1 MESSIVFEES
11 DLEESPHFIS
21 SPHFS
26 VGAARYGGER
36 ITELFDYSPNQ
47 SKGPVMHSERHGNEL
62 SGSKSSP
69 SAHNRRS
76 NNHSSTDRSVRMID
90 PRISLQQLQQL
101 GVKSKRMLIQQI
113 RRNSMQFITMNCQ
126 AVLVCGPAKKYYTYH
141 VEITSDFYKQKWVV
155 CKRFSELYRLRK
167 KVLTHLQVHARKC
180 WHNRTCRSCDT
191 IHHGLKSIGF
201 PNRIEIFQDMGAL
214 VTRRVTGIEEF
225 LVSMCHLLAT
235 GTLVNEDDMVTPDAA
250 CLYTCPELNKI
261 RRFVKETRQFPLG
274 HENQHVRAIREL
286 NYVDYRDMELESD
299 SCPICLAEWR
309 DLDGHQLVQATC
321 SHCFHEHCIREWYGT
336 RFDCPMCRSIAGL
349 ARS

>member
-11 DLEESPHFIS
+11 DCEESPHFVP

-26 VGAARYGGER
+26 HAPSRCGGER
-36 ITELFDYSPNQ
+36 ITELFEYSPNQ
-47 SKGPVMHSERHGNEL
+47 SKAPIKHSEQYENEVADHHFQPIVHNP
-62 SGSKSSP
+62 SSD
-69 SAHNRRS
+69 
-76 NNHSSTDRSVRMID
+76 NHSREPSVRMMD

-101 GVKSKRMLIQQI
+101 GVKSKRVLIQQI

-141 VEITSDFYKQKWVV
+141 IDIASDFYKQKWVV

-180 WHNRTCRSCDT
+180 WHNRTCKSCDT
-191 IHHGLKSIGF
+191 IYHALKSVGF
-201 PNRIEIFQDMGAL
+201 PNRLEIFQDMSAL
-214 VTRRVTGIEEF
+214 ITRRVTGIEEF
-225 LVSMCHLLAT
+225 LVSMCQLLAT
-235 GTLVNEDDMVTPDAA
+235 GTLVNEDDMITPDAS
-250 CLYTCPELNKI
+250 CLYTCAELNKI
-261 RRFVKETRQFPLG
+261 RRFVKEILHFPLG

-286 NYVDYRDMELESD
+286 NYVDYRDMTLESE

-309 DLDGHQLVQATC
+309 DLDGHQLVQAAC

-336 RFDCPMCRSIAGL
+336 RFDCPMCRSIAGI